1 MHHGDV
7 RVEQHRAGVAPY
19 RIDDV
24 VLDRALRLG
33 VGRKPRRFKR
43 LDERVTVV
51 GGDDGE
57 QSAEVSDPCQ
67 RADLG

>member
-1 MHHGDV
+1 
-7 RVEQHRAGVAPY
+7 
-19 RIDDV
+19 
-24 VLDRALRLG
+24 LRLG
-33 VGRKPRRFKR
+33 VGRKPCRFKR

-57 QSAEVSDPCQ
+57 QSAGVGDPRQ